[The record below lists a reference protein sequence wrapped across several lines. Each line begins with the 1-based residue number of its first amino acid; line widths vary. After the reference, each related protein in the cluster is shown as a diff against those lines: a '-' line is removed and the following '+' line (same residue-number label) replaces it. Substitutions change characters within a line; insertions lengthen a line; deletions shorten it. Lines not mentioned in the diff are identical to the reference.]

1 MIDNLL
7 QTDFQR
13 IILPKMA
20 TAEIFQRWRHH
31 HIYDKLKLVII
42 SWDRHYISGYIKQG
56 LLNETKGLQFRAAMR
71 ITN

>member
-1 MIDNLL
+1 
-7 QTDFQR
+7 
-13 IILPKMA
+13 MA

-56 LLNETKGLQFRAAMR
+56 LLNETKELQFRAAMR
-71 ITN
+71 TTN